1 MSTID
6 KQRIEAVSK
15 LEEMGYAFVGG
26 EWRQP
31 DNETVAPSIMDALH
45 ALVVKRAD
53 ALAGCAVGSEE
64 ERELAAIT
72 DAIEAYERA
81 RRPDGRT
88 DGGKGDTPRNRI

>member
-1 MSTID
+1 VSTID

-15 LEEMGYAFVGG
+15 LEKMGYTFVGG

-45 ALVVKRAD
+45 ALVVRRAD
-53 ALAGCAVGSEE
+53 ALSGCTAGSEE

-81 RRPDGRT
+81 RWPDGRT
-88 DGGKGDTPRNRI
+88 DGGKG